1 MHPHPDEIVA
11 YGATKLARGLLVGD
25 IDILIN
31 EVNPL
36 TLAASVQFSETPGF
50 KNKRFHDF
58 ANDFPSLLKKNSNPN
73 LDEDGTLWRRPS
85 FKIET

>member
-1 MHPHPDEIVA
+1 MHKKKS
-11 YGATKLARGLLVGD
+11 YGPRTAV
-25 IDILIN
+25 
-31 EVNPL
+31 PL
-36 TLAASVQFSETPGF
+36 CHHSWTT

>member
-36 TLAASVQFSETPGF
+36 TLAASVQFSETLGF
-50 KNKRFHDF
+50 SNKRFHDPDVKLVMSPII
-58 ANDFPSLLKKNSNPN
+58 ARNRTIPLEEERVYATTKDN
-73 LDEDGTLWRRPS
+73 
-85 FKIET
+85 